1 MTAMAEK
8 TLNLT
13 TKPETV
19 QWPETHYVFIE
30 KVGHIPT
37 NAPQAWNAMH
47 PLVPSIEKNN
57 QVTGYMSLYDMEKQV
72 YRAGV
77 SIAAEPRELPAGVKY
92 EKFAGGK
99 YAKFVLTGPFTLLG
113 PATGRAC
120 ELVREQELP
129 VRRSFNIE
137 NYVDD
142 PRVTAEDRLRTEILF
157 PVE

>member
-1 MTAMAEK
+1 MTVTAEK
-8 TLNLT
+8 ILNLT

-30 KVGHIPT
+30 RVGPIPT
-37 NAPQAWNAMH
+37 NAPLAWNAMH
-47 PLVPSIEKNN
+47 PLVPAIAAHN
-57 QVTGYMSLYDMEKQV
+57 QVSGYMSLYDMGKQI

-77 SIAAEPRELPAGVKY
+77 SIAAEPRELPEGVRY

-99 YAKFVLTGPFTLLG
+99 YAKFVLTGPFMLL
-113 PATGRAC
+113 PQATGRAC
-120 ELVREQELP
+120 EQVREQKLP
-129 VRRSFNIE
+129 VRAGFNIE

-142 PRVTAEDRLRTEILF
+142 PRVTPEDQLRTEILF

>member
-1 MTAMAEK
+1 MTVTAER
-8 TLNLT
+8 TLNQT
-13 TKPETV
+13 TTPETV

-30 KVGHIPT
+30 KVGPIPA

-47 PLVPSIEKNN
+47 PLVPAIAENN
-57 QVTGYMSLYDMEKQV
+57 QVTGYMSLYDMGQQI

-77 SIAAEPRELPAGVKY
+77 SVVAEPRDLPKGVRY

-99 YAKFVLTGPFTLLG
+99 YAKFVLTGPYMLL
-113 PATGRAC
+113 PQATGRAC
-120 ELVREQELP
+120 ELVREQKLR
-129 VRRSFNIE
+129 VRAGFNIE

-142 PRVTAEDRLRTEILF
+142 PRVTPEDQLRTEILF

>member
-1 MTAMAEK
+1 MTATAEK
-8 TLNLT
+8 PLNLT
-13 TKPETV
+13 TTPEMV

-30 KVGHIPT
+30 KVGPIPT

-47 PLVPSIEKNN
+47 PLVPAIAKNN
-57 QVTGYMSLYDMEKQV
+57 QVTGYMSLYDMDRQI

-77 SIAAEPRELPAGVKY
+77 SIAAEPKELPEGVRY

-99 YAKFVLTGPFTLLG
+99 CARFVLTGPFTLL
-113 PATGRAC
+113 PDATGRTV
-120 ELVREQELP
+120 ERVRELKLP
-129 VRRSFNIE
+129 VRAGFNIE

-142 PRVTAEDRLRTEILF
+142 PRVTPEDELRTEILF